1 MANRLAQARSTY
13 LRQHAGNPVD
23 WWEWGDEA
31 FAEARRRN
39 APVLLSVGYASCHW
53 CHVMAHE
60 SFEDADTAAVINRD
74 FVPIKVD
81 REERPDVDAVY
92 MTAAQSLTG
101 SGGWPLT
108 CFLTPDGEPFF
119 AGTYYPRQPRAGL
132 PSFLQ
137 ILGAIAEAWRRD
149 PAEVREAASRVGAH
163 LRAATA
169 PLPAATSPLRLDDAR
184 DAVLIEID
192 PAHGGFGVAP
202 KFPPPLTLEFLLRHV
217 ERTGHR
223 DALDAVTLTLE
234 RMARG
239 GIYDQLGGGFARYS
253 VDASWHVPHFEKMLT
268 DNALLLRVYAHH
280 ARVTGSDLSR
290 RIANE
295 TGDFLLR
302 DMRAAEGGFIASLD
316 ADAAGVE
323 GLTYRWPADE
333 LAAAVRAAVRE
344 YGDENDAAP
353 GGNDAAPGGA
363 AADIVAA
370 FGVDPERPDPEGE
383 VLRLVRDPADAALF
397 AGVRADLRQIRSDR
411 PQPGRDDIVTLA
423 GNGLA
428 ITALAEAGATL
439 GNAGWIDAA
448 AAATEAL
455 TRICRDD
462 DGWLR
467 SAFRGRPGAAR
478 AGLADH
484 AALASGL
491 AALYQATGRV
501 DWLDQATGTL
511 REMIAAFRD
520 DDGTWFDAPAT
531 GSVIVRPRDPTDGA
545 VPSGLSAASDALLT
559 GSALTGDAT
568 FRDRAEEI
576 AASVAALAQ
585 RFPRSAGWHLAVAE
599 AMTAGPVQVAVA
611 GPSGPHRDALVAA
624 ARAAMPGGAVIDV
637 GDGDEPGRPLLEGR
651 HGQGG
656 QAAAYVCRG
665 FVCDRPSPS
674 AAELERQL
682 RGRAGGGVTP

>member
-1 MANRLAQARSTY
+1 MANRLAEARSTY

-23 WWEWGDEA
+23 WWEWGEEA

-39 APVLLSVGYASCHW
+39 VPVLLSVGYASCHW

-60 SFEDADTAAVINRD
+60 SFEDPDTAAVINRD

-137 ILGAIAEAWRRD
+137 LLGAIADAWRRD
-149 PAEVREAASRVGAH
+149 PAEVRAAASRVGAH
-163 LRAATA
+163 LQAATA

-184 DAVLIEID
+184 DAVLVEID
-192 PAHGGFGVAP
+192 PANGGFGIAP

-280 ARVTGSDLSR
+280 ARITGSDLSR

-295 TGDFLLR
+295 TGAFLLR
-302 DMRAAEGGFIASLD
+302 DMRATEGGFIASLD
-316 ADAAGVE
+316 ADAGGVE

-333 LAAAVRAAVRE
+333 LAAAVRAAVGGHGGE
-344 YGDENDAAP
+344 DDAVP
-353 GGNDAAPGGA
+353 RGA
-363 AADIVAA
+363 AADILAT
-370 FGVDPERPDPEGE
+370 FGVDPARPDPEGE
-383 VLRLVRDPADAALF
+383 VLRLLRDPADAALF
-397 AGVRADLRQIRSDR
+397 AGVRADLLRIRSDR

-439 GNAGWIDAA
+439 GNGGWIDAA
-448 AAATEAL
+448 AAAAEAL
-455 TRICRDD
+455 TGICRDD
-462 DGWLR
+462 HGWLR
-467 SAFRGRPGAAR
+467 SAFHGRPGAAR

-484 AALASGL
+484 AALASGF
-491 AALYQATGRV
+491 AALYQATGNV
-501 DWLDQATGTL
+501 GWLDQARGTL

-520 DDGTWFDAPAT
+520 DDGTWFDAPA

-545 VPSGLSAASDALLT
+545 VPSGQSAASDALLT
-559 GSALTGDAT
+559 VSALTGDAE

-599 AMTAGPVQVAVA
+599 AMTAGPVQVAVV
-611 GPSGPHRDALVAA
+611 GPPGPHRDALVAT

-651 HGQGG
+651 RGQDGE
-656 QAAAYVCRG
+656 AAGYVCRG
-665 FVCDRPSPS
+665 FVCDRPSLS
-674 AAELERQL
+674 EEGLKALL
-682 RGRAGGGVTP
+682 